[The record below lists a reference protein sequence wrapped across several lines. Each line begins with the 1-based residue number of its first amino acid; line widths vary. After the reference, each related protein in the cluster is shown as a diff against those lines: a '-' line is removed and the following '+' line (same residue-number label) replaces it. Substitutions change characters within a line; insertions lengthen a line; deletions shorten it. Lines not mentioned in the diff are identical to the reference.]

1 MSLTSWLLTEHPF
14 FDDLRQH
21 LLAVIDTRNVTDLD
35 DLVIASRRPVR
46 TVILGLNEL
55 IRSGEVRVTTG
66 GIVSGTE
73 PSSRISVRRWGATC
87 DNSNTELVNRY
98 LELAADRETPSLLWG
113 QRRLIPR
120 SAIDRA
126 RYILSW
132 LKHQTDRITFL
143 GDDDL
148 VSPIV
153 AALAP
158 SATVQVIDIDSAVL
172 QAAQKTALELGAAV
186 NVEHSDLSRASL
198 EDASKSDIVVS
209 DPFPSADGSF
219 ESVFWN
225 YAAYILRV
233 GGVSITTVAPSHKP
247 IGFDGSAVQ
256 QQRALGLCVIDLQAD
271 FGVYE
276 SFDFE
281 FTAFEKAIFSRNGLR
296 STVGQT
302 KSIST
307 AQKVEDREVEW
318 DTIASLDFDKWTVA
332 ATNHYLTIQA
342 GVNEQVRLAAERGL
356 QPTLIKNL
364 PTHGLRTELIV
375 PSTLRQR
382 IPRNSDVSREEKVS
396 AWSSVLEEM
405 KVAASSEELNELI
418 NLAAI
423 GKIQSDGP
431 LSSLGL
437 AIRAIES
444 WERKRLDA
452 S

>member
-1 MSLTSWLLTEHPF
+1 MSLVSWVLTKHPF

-21 LLAVIDTRNVTDLD
+21 LLAVIETRNITSLD

-46 TVILGLNEL
+46 TVILGLHEL
-55 IRSGEVRVTTG
+55 IESGEVRVTPE
-66 GIVSGTE
+66 GIVRSAG
-73 PSSRISVRRWGATC
+73 PSSRIPLRRWGGTS
-87 DNSNTELVNRY
+87 DNSNPEVVNRY
-98 LELAADRETPSLLWG
+98 LELAAERETPSLLWG
-113 QRRLIPR
+113 QRRLIPS
-120 SAIDRA
+120 SAVDRA

-132 LKHQTDRITFL
+132 LKHQTNRITFL

-172 QAAQKTALELGAAV
+172 QTAEKTARALGATV
-186 NVEHSDLSRASL
+186 NVQHSDLSHTSAK
-198 EDASKSDIVVS
+198 DAAKSDIVIS
-209 DPFPSADGSF
+209 DPWPSADGSF

-225 YAAYILRV
+225 YAARALRV

-247 IGFDGSAVQ
+247 IGYDGSAAQ
-256 QQRALGLCVIDLQAD
+256 QQRALGLFVIDLQAD

-281 FTAFEKAIFSRNGLR
+281 FTAFEKAILSRNGLR
-296 STVGQT
+296 STVSQT

-307 AQKVEDREVEW
+307 SQKVVDAEIERA
-318 DTIASLDFDKWTVA
+318 TTTSLDFDKWTVA

-342 GVNEQVRLAAERGL
+342 GVDEQVRLAAERGL
-356 QPTLIKNL
+356 QPILANSL
-364 PTHGLRTELIV
+364 ATHGLRTELIV
-375 PSTLRQR
+375 PADLRHR
-382 IPRNSDVSREEKVS
+382 IPRNSDVSREEKLN
-396 AWSSVLEEM
+396 AWRSVLEKI
-405 KVAASSEELNELI
+405 KVEASPDELNELI

-423 GKIQSDGP
+423 GKIQPDGP
-431 LSSLGL
+431 LSKLGL

-444 WERKRLDA
+444 WERQRLDA